1 MVNRTDKQR
10 KQQELFIRLGQVI
23 SARYWHQGLLNH
35 LRSRGYPASDATV
48 LHSLFAKEMKHIE
61 AIIRDELKRIT

>member
-1 MVNRTDKQR
+1 MKRTDKQR

-23 SARYWHQGLLNH
+23 SAQYWHKGLLNH
-35 LRSRGYPASDATV
+35 LRSLGYHASDAIV
-48 LHSLFAKEMKHIE
+48 LNSLFAKEMKHIE